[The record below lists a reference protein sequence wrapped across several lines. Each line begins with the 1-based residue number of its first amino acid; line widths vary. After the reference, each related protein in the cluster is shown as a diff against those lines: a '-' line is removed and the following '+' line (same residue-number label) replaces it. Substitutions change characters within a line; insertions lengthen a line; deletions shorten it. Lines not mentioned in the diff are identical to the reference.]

1 MDILQGM
8 FGTYPAIDVVP
19 QNFVDALTP
28 GAPGFAVTLTT
39 LLITFALGF
48 MVYVYSFLLVD
59 REKAVRTRCGC
70 TRSTALPTSW
80 ASGCSCGVDQLR
92 PFLVLPAGHHRR
104 DRLGGI
110 RAVLPVPRRDLRAL
124 RRSGARTPPWDMRCS
139 CAALQVLI
147 FFVSLNLLRV
157 ELHDE
162 TMFKFWI
169 FTQVII
175 CCAPGL
181 FWEQRKTRIGAC
193 WQLNIV
199 LVLVAIMSFNPNN
212 MWALIAPQYFSVAN
226 NPWYYVVGIVTLCFA
241 LRGCWIYAKLPAK
254 PEKLPDGK
262 KPIW

>member
-48 MVYVYSFLLVD
+48 MVYIYSFLLVD
-59 REKAVRTRCGC
+59 REKSGPYPLWMHTFYCAADFMGIWVFAVE
-70 TRSTALPTSW
+70 W
-80 ASGCSCGVDQLR
+80 INYDHFWF
-92 PFLVLPAGHHRR
+92 FL
-104 DRLGGI
+104 LGIIGEI
-110 RAVLPVPRRDLRAL
+110 VWVGFELYCLYRAVTYERAEI
-124 RRSGARTPPWDMRCS
+124 WDKDTSMGHAVLVC
-139 CAALQVLI
+139 ALQVLV

-181 FWEQRKTRIGAC
+181 YWEQRKTRIGAC